1 MQIVKQPKIL
11 QEKVLNLKKKAKI
24 IGFVPTM
31 GYLHEGHLSL
41 IRKARKE
48 CDVVVVSIF
57 VNPLQFGPKEDFKK
71 YPRDFKRDLALCR
84 KLVDIIFFPQAK
96 DMYPTDF
103 LTSVEVEQRSNIL
116 CAASRPGHFRGVV
129 TVVNKLFNIVLP
141 DKAYF
146 GQKDAQQALIIKKMV
161 EDLNIPIKVVICPI
175 VREPDGLAMSSRNRY
190 LSGKERKESLV
201 LYKSLKLAKRLI
213 REGTRDSKTIINKM
227 KRLITKVNSA
237 KIDYI
242 SINDVKNLVPLRK
255 LRGEALVLLAVFI
268 GKTRLIDN
276 IKIRA

>member
-242 SINDVKNLVPLRK
+242 SVADAETLEELDEVKPPAV
-255 LRGEALVLLAVFI
+255 VSLAVKI
-268 GKTRLIDN
+268 GKPRLIDN
-276 IKIRA
+276 IVLE